1 MDAFYASVEQRDR
14 PELAGTPVV
23 VGAAPGGRGVVAAAS
38 YEARRFGVRS
48 AMPIGRAARLCPHA
62 VYLPVDHHK
71 YAQVSAQ
78 VMGILADFT
87 ALVEPVS
94 IDEAF
99 LDVTGSGQLF
109 GDGRAIARRIKNR
122 IRGEL
127 ALSASVGVAA
137 NKFVAKV
144 ASDLDKPDGL
154 IVVPAGHEAD
164 FLAPLPVGRL
174 WGVGRTTERALEDL
188 GIRTIGQLARMP
200 DETLRRRLGRS
211 GAALRALALGHDARP
226 VEPWEAP
233 KSMGAEETF
242 EADHRDMARLEA
254 TLRRQAERVAR
265 GLRDEGYLG
274 RCVTLKIRFSD
285 FTTFTRRHTTDPTQD
300 GLRIYLEARRLLGR
314 VSLERAVR
322 LIGLSVSGL
331 CAAGAV
337 QLPLLDPGATRRE
350 RLTRVLDRLA
360 DRFGAGVITPASL
373 IAAAG
378 RRPASGEPTGR
389 GR

>member
-1 MDAFYASVEQRDR
+1 
-14 PELAGTPVV
+14 
-23 VGAAPGGRGVVAAAS
+23 
-38 YEARRFGVRS
+38 
-48 AMPIGRAARLCPHA
+48 

-71 YAQVSAQ
+71 YAQVSTQ

-265 GLRDEGYLG
+265 ELRDEGYLG

-331 CAAGAV
+331 YAAGAV